1 VQIRDRIKELRGMT
15 WDELRAEKRAREKAL
30 PFCPCCFQ
38 SIYPGEPRHALVNEF
53 GMIEC
58 IEVFNADS

>member
-1 VQIRDRIKELRGMT
+1 MQIRDSIKELRGMT
-15 WDELRAEKRAREKAL
+15 WDDFRAVKLVREKVL

-38 SIYPGEPRHALVNEF
+38 SICPGEPRHALVNEF

-58 IEVFNADS
+58 IEVSNAD